1 MTTMIDRSSLGIA
14 NSLQFGAPP
23 AGFTGISA
31 MPPPPDQGA
40 AKYAGLYAFGDS
52 LSDVG
57 NDYALSGGVL
67 PTPFIYSD
75 GRFSNGKLWVQDL
88 AKMLGLGTVK
98 ASLDGGRDFA
108 YGGAE
113 TGGETLHQE
122 TPIDLPSQLAQFLV
136 DDPHPVADALYTL
149 SIGGNDVIDAISA
162 YANNPN
168 GATTDIQQAVN
179 NESTFINDLAL
190 DGAKNFVILNVPDLG
205 KTPEEKG
212 NAAVATQ
219 LASLY
224 NTELNTSIQALIAKD
239 HISITVVDTFTLI
252 DEAVADP
259 AKFGLKNVT
268 TPVWTGNYYDPFS
281 GTLNAHGAAQ
291 NKYLFFDHLHPT
303 ATGHMAI
310 ATLAYDDLG
319 KLA

>member
-1 MTTMIDRSSLGIA
+1 MINRFSLGLA
-14 NSLQFGAPP
+14 NTPQFGAPP
-23 AGFTGISA
+23 
-31 MPPPPDQGA
+31 PPADLAP
-40 AKYAGLYAFGDS
+40 KYGGLYAFGDS

-57 NDYALSGGVL
+57 NDYTLSGGIL
-67 PTPFIYSD
+67 PTSFIYSD
-75 GRFSNGKLWVQDL
+75 GRFTNGKVWVQDL
-88 AKMLGLGTVK
+88 AQKLGLGTVK

-113 TGGETLHQE
+113 TGGETLHGV

-168 GATTDIQQAVN
+168 GATTDISQAVS
-179 NESTFINDLAL
+179 NETSFVSDLVL
-190 DGAKNFVILNVPDLG
+190 DGARNFVILNVPDLG
-205 KTPEEKG
+205 KTPQERG
-212 NAAVATQ
+212 DSAVATQ
-219 LASLY
+219 LSELYDQELTSSL
-224 NTELNTSIQALIAKD
+224 QALVAQD
-239 HISITVVDTFTLI
+239 HVSIDLVDTFTLI

-268 TPVWTGNYYDPFS
+268 TPVWTGNFENPFS

-291 NKYLFFDHLHPT
+291 NTYLFFDHLHPT
-303 ATGHMAI
+303 VTGHMAV
-310 ATLAYDDLG
+310 ADLAYSTLG
-319 KLA
+319 NHL